1 MTQSLRSES
10 QPISP
15 SSATPWTTQEL
26 RKRQL
31 MQRIRDVKSELYAL
45 ERELS
50 CVQIGVAAPY
60 RYDAQ
65 EVPAWLRRDDGNRDS
80 SDDRKGR

>member
-1 MTQSLRSES
+1 MTQSLHSES
-10 QPISP
+10 HPSST
-15 SSATPWTTQEL
+15 SSATPWTTQDL

-65 EVPAWLRRDDGNRDS
+65 EVPAWLRSDHGNRDS